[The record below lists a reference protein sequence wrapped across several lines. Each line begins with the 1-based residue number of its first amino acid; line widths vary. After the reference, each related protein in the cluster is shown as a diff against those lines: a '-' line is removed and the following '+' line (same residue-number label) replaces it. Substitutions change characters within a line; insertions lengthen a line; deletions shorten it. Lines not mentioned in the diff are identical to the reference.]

1 MGALQSSDE
10 AVDYMESSQLQQQL
24 LLLQQQQQ
32 QQIKR
37 SPLSG
42 KKVHV
47 QYTLPCNDTHIA
59 TDETTV

>member
-1 MGALQSSDE
+1 MGALQSSDG
-10 AVDYMESSQLQQQL
+10 VIDYMESPQSQQQQQL
-24 LLLQQQQQ
+24 LLQQQ

-42 KKVHV
+42 KKVHI
-47 QYTLPCNDTHIA
+47 QYTLPCNDMYVA